1 MSQPL
6 ATIVGGAAGG
16 LAGVVL
22 LIGFLW
28 FYMSHCKKSSNKSSE
43 TGSSD
48 PSALV
53 EWNRGGGSTSA
64 RNESLPGAQG
74 TRQFTMEELEHATK
88 QFNENNLIGDGSF
101 GLVYKGLLHDGT
113 VVAVKRRMGAPQRR
127 FVEEVSYLSEISH
140 RNLVTLLGYSQENGF
155 QMLVFEYLPNG
166 SVCDHLHGKS
176 SKTQLEFKQRL
187 SIALGAAKGLC
198 HLHSLN
204 PPVIHKNFTTSNVL
218 VDENF
223 IAKVADAGIIKLLET
238 IEDASP
244 SSRTTGHNVFQDTE
258 YFNPHYFSQKNYQTV
273 HTLLYVSLTVRL
285 LSRDGSEM
293 NDIYRFGLFLLEIVS
308 GEDTVQMNL
317 LGPGEN
323 MIQQVKSRV
332 VSNSIVDSRL
342 AGSFTTEGMNDLI
355 NLTLQCLSISDA
367 EQPNMKTVVSELEQI
382 LEREMQWK
390 TVMGE
395 GTATVTLGSQLFTT
409 RRN

>member
-1 MSQPL
+1 MSESL

-28 FYMSHCKKSSNKSSE
+28 FYMSHCKKFSNKSSE
-43 TGSSD
+43 AGSSD

-53 EWNRGGGSTSA
+53 EWNREGGSTSA
-64 RNESLPGAQG
+64 RNQSLPGVQG
-74 TRQFTMEELEHATK
+74 TRQFTLEELEHATT

-140 RNLVTLLGYSQENGF
+140 RNLVTLLGYSQEDGF

-204 PPVIHKNFTTSNVL
+204 PPVLHKNFKTSNVL

-223 IAKVADAGIIKLLET
+223 IAKVADAGIVKLIET
-238 IEDASP
+238 IVDASP
-244 SSRTTGHNVFQDTE
+244 SSRTSGRNVFQDTE
-258 YFNPHYFSQKNYQTV
+258 
-273 HTLLYVSLTVRL
+273 
-285 LSRDGSEM
+285 DGSEM
-293 NDIYRFGLFLLEIVS
+293 SDIYRYGIFLLEILS

-317 LGPGEN
+317 LGSGGN
-323 MIQQVKSRV
+323 MIRQVKSRV
-332 VSNSIVDSRL
+332 ASNSIVDSRL
-342 AGSFTTEGMNDLI
+342 AGSFTMEAMKDLI
-355 NLTLQCLSISDA
+355 SLTLQCLSISET
-367 EQPNMKTVVSELEQI
+367 EQPNMKTIVSELEQI
-382 LEREMQWK
+382 LEKEMRWK

-409 RRN
+409 G

>member
-258 YFNPHYFSQKNYQTV
+258 
-273 HTLLYVSLTVRL
+273 
-285 LSRDGSEM
+285 
-293 NDIYRFGLFLLEIVS
+293 FGLFLLEIVS

>member
-127 FVEEVSYLSEISH
+127 FVEEFSLC
-140 RNLVTLLGYSQENGF
+140 LT
-155 QMLVFEYLPNG
+155 
-166 SVCDHLHGKS
+166 GKS

-258 YFNPHYFSQKNYQTV
+258 
-273 HTLLYVSLTVRL
+273 
-285 LSRDGSEM
+285 DGSEM